1 MAGIRGRSK
10 YRKQSKT
17 VIVGILLVTLLF
29 CGIIFYRTK
38 ALQARDSQYGARESE
53 LQGQIEQEQKKSEE
67 LKEREAYV
75 QTKKYIEEIAKSKL
89 GLVNPGEILLRPNDE
104 E

>member
-17 VIVGILLVTLLF
+17 VIVGILLVTFLF
-29 CGIIFYRTK
+29 CGILFYRTK
-38 ALQARDSQYGARESE
+38 ALQVRDSRYGARETE
-53 LQGQIEQEQKKSEE
+53 LQSQIEQEQKKSEE

-89 GLVNPGEILLRPNDE
+89 GLVNPGEILLRPNETD
-104 E
+104 